1 MKDVKGLI
9 LDENVGIHYIL
20 LIFIW
25 PIVENYNVHT
35 TRILTY
41 VWLFFNMMRE
51 MANYHM
57 FLTNIATCIIIQNE
71 IILTFRIGSVNSLT

>member
-1 MKDVKGLI
+1 MM
-9 LDENVGIHYIL
+9 
-20 LIFIW
+20 
-25 PIVENYNVHT
+25 
-35 TRILTY
+35 RI
-41 VWLFFNMMRE
+41 MRE

>member
-1 MKDVKGLI
+1 MEMTSVMKDVKGLI
-9 LDENVGIHYIL
+9 LNENVGMHYIL

-41 VWLFFNMMRE
+41 VWL
-51 MANYHM
+51 
-57 FLTNIATCIIIQNE
+57 
-71 IILTFRIGSVNSLT
+71 